1 MTDMKEV
8 LAGFVDLINERVS
21 AKDAALVEQTK
32 HVTEVRRELAGHFDE
47 IVRQR
52 DASDAQARGVRAL
65 YEENMKQLNEAH
77 EQITALKAAAS
88 TEAIAAE
95 SKVYEVLAKI
105 RALTSARVAA
115 GALAD
120 STLIAIWELLQ
131 TV

>member
-65 YEENMKQLNEAH
+65 YEENMKQLNEAQ

-88 TEAIAAE
+88 TEAISAE